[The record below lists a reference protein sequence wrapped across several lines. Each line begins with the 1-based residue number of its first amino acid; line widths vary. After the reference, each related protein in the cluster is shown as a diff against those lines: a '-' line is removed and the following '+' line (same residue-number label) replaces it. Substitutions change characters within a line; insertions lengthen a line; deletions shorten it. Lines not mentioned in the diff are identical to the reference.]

1 MSNPFNIFILAAG
14 PGKRLRPITNHIPK
28 PLVPV
33 LGKPVLQYIL
43 ENISSLPFN
52 KIGINLNHKKESI
65 EKWVSECSLKER
77 IILFHEETELDTGGA
92 LKNAERFLNK
102 GTFLVHNSDILS
114 NINLA
119 ALLEH
124 HLSSKNIIT
133 LAVHDYPEFNNL
145 IIDEKGFL
153 KGIGKTSALPS
164 EDGQKSAFT
173 GIAVYEPEFLEF
185 LPVGASG
192 VVNAWLNAMSAG
204 FKVGTFDVCRGGFQT
219 RPYWNDIGTPSA
231 YASAVFDA
239 LRDKGEVIFIHPSMK
254 KCNAVDLQGRV
265 VIEEKCKLSK
275 NISLK
280 NCILLPDSNVE
291 TGTGAIHELDLLEN
305 CIIGPGFKIDLVES
319 EILSVEEDGRQLIGT
334 GGSDRKYYRGKL
346 NDKSVVIMQSSGND
360 PDFERQIEYT
370 RFFLKHSIPVPELI
384 KVDSNR
390 MQAIFEDAGDIS
402 LYSYLKCPREKTEI
416 EDSYRSVINVMT
428 LIHTRATKH
437 ISESPLLQKRIFDY
451 DYFRWETDYFIK
463 RFVEEIR
470 NIRVENASGM
480 QSEFHRLALKADSF
494 PKTIIHRDFQSQ
506 NIMIM
511 KGQELRIIDYQ
522 GARIGPPAY
531 DVASILRDPYYRL
544 EDNMRERLLDYYINQ
559 MKDKTGERF
568 DENYFNDTLLSCWL
582 QRHMQALGAYGF
594 LSSIKGKKYFLK
606 YVPEGLRLL
615 KEDISLAKDEYPELY
630 KLIMRL

>member
-14 PGKRLRPITNHIPK
+14 PGKRLRPITDHIPK

-52 KIGINLNHKKESI
+52 KIGINLNYKKESI
-65 EKWVSECSLKER
+65 EKWVSGCSLKER
-77 IILFHEETELDTGGA
+77 IILFHEETSLETGGA
-92 LKNAERFLNK
+92 LKNAERFLNER
-102 GTFLVHNSDILS
+102 TFLVHNSDILS
-114 NINLA
+114 NINLT

-124 HLSSKNIIT
+124 HFSSKNIVT
-133 LAVHDYPEFNNL
+133 LAIHDYPEFNNL

-153 KGIGKTSALPS
+153 KGIDPLSQ
-164 EDGQKSAFT
+164 DRQKSAFT
-173 GIAVYEPEFLEF
+173 GIAVYEPEFLKF
-185 LPVGASG
+185 LPAGSSR
-192 VVNAWLNAMSAG
+192 VVDAWLKAVSAG
-204 FKVGTFDVCRGGFQT
+204 CRIGTFET
-219 RPYWNDIGTPSA
+219 RPCWSDIGAPSA
-231 YASAVFDA
+231 YASAVFDT
-239 LRDKGEVIFIHPSMK
+239 LRDNGEVIFIHPLIK

-265 VIEEKCKLSK
+265 VIEAGCRPGK

-280 NCILLPDSNVE
+280 NCILLPGSNVE
-291 TGTGAIHELDLLEN
+291 TAAGTLVEN

-334 GGSDRKYYRGKL
+334 GGSDRKYYRGKID
-346 NDKSVVIMQSSGND
+346 DKSVVIMQSSGND

-384 KVDSNR
+384 KVDPGR

-402 LYSYLKCPREKTEI
+402 LYSYLKCPRCEKEI
-416 EDSYRSVINVMT
+416 ERIYRQVIDVMVM
-428 LIHTRATKH
+428 IHTRATRH
-437 ISESPLLQKRIFDY
+437 ISECPLLQKRIFDY

-463 RFVEEIR
+463 RFVEGTG
-470 NIRVENASGM
+470 NIKIANISQLEK
-480 QSEFHRLALKADSF
+480 ELHRLALKADSF

-531 DVASILRDPYYRL
+531 DVASILRDPYYRI
-544 EDNMRERLLDYYINQ
+544 EDNMRERLLDYYITQ
-559 MKDKTGERF
+559 MKDKASETF
-568 DENYFNDTLLSCWL
+568 DENCFNDTLLSCRL

-630 KLIMRL
+630 KLIARL